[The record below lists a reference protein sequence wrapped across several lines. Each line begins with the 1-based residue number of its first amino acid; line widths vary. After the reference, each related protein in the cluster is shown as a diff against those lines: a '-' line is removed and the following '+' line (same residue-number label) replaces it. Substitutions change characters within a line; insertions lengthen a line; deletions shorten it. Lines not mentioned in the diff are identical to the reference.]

1 MRKSSL
7 AVLPSSSFSRVRVLQ
22 ARHLHQDAVD
32 ALALDRR
39 LDGAEFVDAA
49 LDDLDRLL
57 DRLADAL
64 DDGGLGQRQPD
75 QAVAGI
81 ADVDRCAGRWR

>member
-1 MRKSSL
+1 M
-7 AVLPSSSFSRVRVLQ
+7 AVLPSSSFSRVRILQ

-32 ALALDRR
+32 ALPLDHR
-39 LDGAEFVDAA
+39 LDGAELVDAA

-64 DDGGLGQRQPD
+64 DDRGLGQRQPD
-75 QAVAGI
+75 QPAAGI
-81 ADVDRCAGRWR
+81 